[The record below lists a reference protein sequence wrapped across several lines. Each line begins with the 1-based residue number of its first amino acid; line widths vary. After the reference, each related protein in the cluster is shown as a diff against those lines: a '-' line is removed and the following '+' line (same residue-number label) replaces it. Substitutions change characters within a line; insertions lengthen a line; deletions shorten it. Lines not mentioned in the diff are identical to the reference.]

1 MGNHC
6 EPYRFWMPDVHRLC
20 SFRCTKLIPKFELA
34 SLQIHCYSRDINFVI
49 HEHNKVVNLLNLSE
63 SQRCSHT
70 YCCNTRVLEHPG
82 YREIMQ
88 YTHFSR
94 TLSKKVHCSQQCWRI
109 FDKVISAS
117 CTEMNVWCSDLQDH
131 EFRLI
136 ACQPVLLQ
144 NKFKPGLI
152 ELSLVIAIRLRW
164 FWEDD
169 SEEGGE
175 WTKEGGRDDQTRRR
189 YVKEFRK

>member
-1 MGNHC
+1 
-6 EPYRFWMPDVHRLC
+6 
-20 SFRCTKLIPKFELA
+20 
-34 SLQIHCYSRDINFVI
+34 
-49 HEHNKVVNLLNLSE
+49 
-63 SQRCSHT
+63 
-70 YCCNTRVLEHPG
+70 
-82 YREIMQ
+82 
-88 YTHFSR
+88 
-94 TLSKKVHCSQQCWRI
+94 
-109 FDKVISAS
+109 
-117 CTEMNVWCSDLQDH
+117 MNVWRSDLQDH

-175 WTKEGGRDDQTRRR
+175 WTKEGGRDDQMRRR